1 MQLTEKEQSVIK
13 ELQTQEKS
21 CVEKYR
27 FYESSALVETRPA
40 TDSELQKLFHQI
52 GDEEQEHFDS
62 LADVLKGNVP
72 NVKAQE
78 SGTQG
83 YTPSVTYDK
92 NCNSEDKKHDAFLC
106 TDSIATE
113 KLVSSTY
120 NNDLFQFA
128 ASNIRKLLN
137 HIQTEEQNHAE
148 MIYKYK
154 TANNMA

>member
-27 FYESSALVETRPA
+27 FYESSAKDP
-40 TDSELQKLFHQI
+40 ELQKLFHQI

-83 YTPSVTYDK
+83 YMPVGYPVD
-92 NCNSEDKKHDAFLC
+92 SEWIRSFLIC
-106 TDSIATE
+106 SLE
-113 KLVSSTY
+113 FSP
-120 NNDLFQFA
+120 
-128 ASNIRKLLN
+128 
-137 HIQTEEQNHAE
+137 
-148 MIYKYK
+148 YKILQVVF
-154 TANNMA
+154 

>member
-27 FYESSALVETRPA
+27 FYESSAKDP
-40 TDSELQKLFHQI
+40 ELQKLFHQI

-106 TDSIATE
+106 TDSIACPPRT
-113 KLVSSTY
+113 TMTC
-120 NNDLFQFA
+120 
-128 ASNIRKLLN
+128 SNLPL
-137 HIQTEEQNHAE
+137 QTS
-148 MIYKYK
+148 
-154 TANNMA
+154 ANY

>member
-27 FYESSALVETRPA
+27 FYESSAKDP
-40 TDSELQKLFHQI
+40 ELQKLFHQI

-72 NVKAQE
+72 DVKAQE

-92 NCNSEDKKHDAFLC
+92 NCNSEDKKLMLFYV
-106 TDSIATE
+106 SIPSRQKNWCPPRT
-113 KLVSSTY
+113 TMTC
-120 NNDLFQFA
+120 
-128 ASNIRKLLN
+128 SNLPL
-137 HIQTEEQNHAE
+137 QTS
-148 MIYKYK
+148 
-154 TANNMA
+154 ANY

>member
-27 FYESSALVETRPA
+27 FYESSAKDP
-40 TDSELQKLFHQI
+40 ELQKLFHQI

-92 NCNSEDKKHDAFLC
+92 NCNSEDKNTMLFYVPIPSRQKNLC
-106 TDSIATE
+106 PPRTTM
-113 KLVSSTY
+113 TC
-120 NNDLFQFA
+120 
-128 ASNIRKLLN
+128 SNLPL
-137 HIQTEEQNHAE
+137 QTS
-148 MIYKYK
+148 
-154 TANNMA
+154 ANY